1 MKKLTGLLAA
11 VLVFAFS
18 ATSAL
23 AATYTD
29 AADQAN
35 VAVDAAAKLTA
46 LGITEGYEDG
56 SFGFENTITRAEFA
70 KMAVIASGAESTA
83 TMLEGSKP
91 SFKDVK
97 AGAWYTGWI
106 NAAESLNLVQGDG
119 NGTFRPNDTISNQEV
134 ITVLMR
140 MLGYNDNLPGAWPTN
155 YVTEANKKDVL
166 DDVTIVAAAAAKRGD
181 VAVMVGNAL
190 DTELVTYDKDTDE
203 FVLKQTTKSDS
214 AYVTLLADAFKGTYA
229 EVESF
234 AAVTDV
240 RDAAKGTLDW
250 NVTATD
256 KELSGNYII
265 DAETRVSVNGG
276 NLFDLEGHQGNVY
289 YVVENGK
296 KYARFIEV
304 ESSKVLTS
312 DKPVEKDGKV
322 AVNNTKYNAV
332 KDKDDNVDVKNL
344 ADLGEKNSKYA
355 LYLNDD
361 DQVYAVASDMDDAND
376 AYFVKSISTSTIK
389 LVGNTST
396 TIDNDDDD
404 IMIWNG
410 TEFVTPSALKV
421 GDALIEITADE
432 LYVLAEAKT
441 GVLKGKTTA
450 TDADDNKVLK
460 YNIGGTNYV
469 VDRDEDAVKFNKFLD
484 GEFNDAGVDEGD
496 VFGNEVTYLLND
508 DNTIA
513 AILVD
518 EVSTGTKLY
527 GVVTGGDTDKGTSW
541 GTKDNKKVTIFTSEG
556 TTVEYDVDEDEVTDL
571 NDDAAAK
578 YFGQL
583 VEYKLN
589 KDGEIEKLD
598 VVATTEN
605 DNFGTLT
612 GEVEIKNN
620 AYLTDKTTSLTLT
633 SNVAIFE
640 ITNDGDDIEVN
651 LVTRAAMLAGDD
663 FTPGDVGDEED
674 GLAALDGK
682 DLTKYCAYVTNS
694 SGVVKAMAYTDA
706 NSTTLYYD
714 LVEGAIADDDND
726 YTLTIGG
733 VDYDSDATK
742 DLTDDLIIYTKKSGD
757 IQVEKTYAD
766 KSAIEG
772 IEVDSYVDGLIVLTE
787 EMVPEYYDGKA
798 NEKKEVADGDQPTT
812 PVPGENADGQVVKKN
827 IMTDANTV
835 VYVMGSNGKY
845 TEGTLDDIS
854 SGDMVYVP
862 VIDGDDYADLVIV
875 DQYLVK

>member
-1 MKKLTGLLAA
+1 M
-11 VLVFAFS
+11 FRS
-18 ATSAL
+18 ARRASPPRRCGGFPRL
-23 AATYTD
+23 WP
-29 AADQAN
+29 
-35 VAVDAAAKLTA
+35 
-46 LGITEGYEDG
+46 EG
-56 SFGFENTITRAEFA
+56 T
-70 KMAVIASGAESTA
+70 
-83 TMLEGSKP
+83 KP
-91 SFKDVK
+91 SFTDVK

-119 NGTFRPNDTISNQEV
+119 NGNFRPNDTISNQEV
-134 ITVLMR
+134 VTVLMR

-166 DDVTIVAAAAAKRGD
+166 DDVSIVAAAAAKRGD
-181 VAVMVGNAL
+181 VAVMVGNTL

-203 FVLKQTTKSDS
+203 FVLKQTTKSGSED
-214 AYVTLLADAFKGTYA
+214 VTLLADAFKGAYA
-229 EVESF
+229 EVPTF
-234 AAVTDV
+234 TAVADV

-250 NVTATD
+250 NVDATVD
-256 KELSGNYII
+256 ALDGNYII

-276 NLFDLEGHQGNVY
+276 SLFDLAGHQGKVY
-289 YVVENGK
+289 YVVDGGK

-304 ESSKVLTS
+304 ESSKIAVS
-312 DKPVEKDGKV
+312 DKPTEKDGKI
-322 AVNNTKYNAV
+322 AVNSTKYNAV
-332 KDKDDNVDVKNL
+332 KDADDKVAVKGL

-361 DQVYAVASDMDDAND
+361 DQVYAVASDMADTDK

-389 LVGNTST
+389 LVGNTT
-396 TIDNDDDD
+396 ATLDADDD

-410 TEFVTPSALKV
+410 TKYITTDDLKV
-421 GDALIEITADE
+421 GDALIEVTAGE

-460 YNIGGTNYV
+460 YNIGGSNLV
-469 VDRDEDAVKFNKFLD
+469 ADRDKDEVKFNKFLD

-541 GTKDNKKVTIFTSEG
+541 GSGENNKVTIFTSEG
-556 TTVEYDVDEDEVTDL
+556 TTVEYDVDEDEVTL
-571 NDDAAAK
+571 GNNAAAT

-589 KDGEIEKLD
+589 KDGEIETLT
-598 VVATTEN
+598 VVAT
-605 DNFGTLT
+605 DKDDDFGTLT
-612 GEVEIKNN
+612 GEVKIKNN
-620 AYLTDKTTSLTLT
+620 AYLTDGTTSLTLT

-663 FTPGDVGDEED
+663 FTPGDVGDEKD
-674 GLAALDGK
+674 GLAALGK
-682 DLTKYCAYVTNS
+682 ALDAYCAYVTNS

-714 LVEGAIADDDND
+714 LVEGAIADEDND

-733 VDYDSDATK
+733 VDYDSNATK

-757 IQVEKTYAD
+757 IVVEKTYAD

-798 NEKKEVADGDQPTT
+798 NEKKEVADGDENTT